1 MYAYVGMLPTFK
13 ILVSLDLIVFFFPT
27 MSKVDLSCL
36 FCVESTYANQ
46 CTFDQNLQELKNKY
60 IHRIYNSNNLN
71 VSLLNC
77 QSDFENV

>member
-1 MYAYVGMLPTFK
+1 MYAYVDMPPICK

-46 CTFDQNLQELKNKY
+46 YTFDQDLQELRNKY